1 MHKYQPRFHLVRA
14 NDILK
19 LAYSAFRT
27 YIFPETQFIAVT
39 AYQNDKVC
47 LPMSSYICLS
57 FFVCVY
63 LCLYLFLSVCV
74 SVGLCPSVSFCLSVS
89 VCLCLSLSVCLCL
102 SVSVCLCL
110 YVSVCHCLSLSVSV
124 SLSSPQMSVPIYA
137 NDPLRPCVCMQW
149 QSAFCH
155 LVSLLLRSLS
165 SSSSSS
171 LSSS

>member
-89 VCLCLSLSVCLCL
+89 VCLCL
-102 SVSVCLCL
+102 

-124 SLSSPQMSVPIYA
+124 SLSSPQMSVPINVSIYA

-155 LVSLLLRSLS
+155 LVSLLLRSSS